1 MLHPVET
8 TLRHLIM
15 KCFYMENTHTHFSCW
30 APKVFHLNYFWRRLN
45 SHFNAQRLFCKMPI
59 DVLQFCE
66 TNTQIIF
73 TGSGDFL
80 NVIYA
85 DTAGSI
91 AYKFGHQPTKIA
103 SKIQFHFSSPFYL
116 WHMSIEFSSAQQC
129 LPLPYWSQESG
140 FWLLAS

>member
-80 NVIYA
+80 INWPQRYLRRHCRQHCIQIRA
-85 DTAGSI
+85 PTDQIRLKISI
-91 AYKFGHQPTKIA
+91 SFQLT
-103 SKIQFHFSSPFYL
+103 F
-116 WHMSIEFSSAQQC
+116 
-129 LPLPYWSQESG
+129 LPLTYVHRV
-140 FWLLAS
+140 